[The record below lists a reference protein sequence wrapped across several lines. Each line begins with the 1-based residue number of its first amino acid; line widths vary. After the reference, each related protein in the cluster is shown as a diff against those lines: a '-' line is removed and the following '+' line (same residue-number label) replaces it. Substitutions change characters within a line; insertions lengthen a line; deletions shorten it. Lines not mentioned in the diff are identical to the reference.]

1 MSPSTPERYKYH
13 HLDRRADQI
22 ASDGG
27 EDDELLS
34 TIKLASWLGVST
46 QWVEIGRS
54 KKYGPEF
61 VRLGPRHI
69 VYRRSDVIKW
79 LRARTFAS
87 TSDYGRAP
95 VEAA

>member
-1 MSPSTPERYKYH
+1 
-13 HLDRRADQI
+13 
-22 ASDGG
+22 
-27 EDDELLS
+27 
-34 TIKLASWLGVST
+34 
-46 QWVEIGRS
+46 VEIGRS

-61 VRLGPRHI
+61 VRMGPRHI